1 MQKNRCKNLFFRT
14 NYLVCLVRFV
24 KKGTSIFKICHFI
37 LHNSKLYLCRCE
49 PALRMFVH
57 HLCRGADIFLKYLN
71 KREAINTSLP
81 ACFLVNS
88 LPLRYLCAREADGKF
103 INFDPIPKVYQGYTK
118 YWYIE
123 GIDKEL

>member
-1 MQKNRCKNLFFRT
+1 MLYSAFTLQRYNKKSIYAKKRCKNLFFRT

-49 PALRMFVH
+49 PALRIFVH
-57 HLCRGADIFLKYLN
+57 HLCRGADIFLKYIN

-88 LPLRYLCAREADGKF
+88 LPLR
-103 INFDPIPKVYQGYTK
+103 
-118 YWYIE
+118 
-123 GIDKEL
+123 

>member
-1 MQKNRCKNLFFRT
+1 MFGAFCQKS
-14 NYLVCLVRFV
+14 
-24 KKGTSIFKICHFI
+24 TSVFKICHFI

-57 HLCRGADIFLKYLN
+57 HLCRGADIFLKYIN

-103 INFDPIPKVYQGYTK
+103 INVDPIPKVYQGYTK